1 MAHGILRLED
11 WHQFALCLTLES
23 ATDPATAPWRLLDVQ
38 FLLPRVGGRVGVMMW
53 MLIGFIIGS
62 ELMVSPV
69 SYYIKT
75 QLPVDAA
82 VGGRVQ
88 QAGGQPPQQ
97 LYHPLEPDA
106 RQRQRVFELLMGIL
120 VRF

>member
-23 ATDPATAPWRLLDVQ
+23 AADPATAPWRLLDVQ
-38 FLLPRVGGRVGVMMW
+38 FLLPRVGRCRYGCAW
-53 MLIGFIIGS
+53 GFIIGS
-62 ELMVSPV
+62 KLMVGAV
-69 SYYIKT
+69 LYFIKT

-82 VGGRVQ
+82 VGAGAQ

-120 VRF
+120 VRL